1 MRKDGTQALSYIP
14 GKGNSSLP
22 VSTPDLNPN
31 LVRIYIDAQHDY
43 LEDRVYLLGA
53 LVVACKDG
61 TPVGRKAVVR
71 MTDGPPDTV
80 AKERQ
85 LFVDWTRDLV
95 QAVVDLAVSGAPAGE
110 KKSAPIHV
118 IFFDRYEQRLMLEA
132 LARNFPPIL
141 KNTPPLYDF
150 LTQIAAFD
158 SPIASY
164 LDEEMRTFKNF
175 PMTCQSLQSVAAY
188 LKFDWNTPH
197 KFRELFKARMFDYLG
212 KLDIDGTSE
221 WFTRRSRFSSSVPL
235 EYAYAAWGQLPTPE
249 AGKGDEFADFRGVT
263 KDLLTAFQ
271 VRRLEALE
279 HVANSIHGNPNT
291 QKTPFV
297 LPDLAHYEDK
307 ADDLAHALH
316 EFVTIER
323 LVTLN
328 DWKATRHAPP
338 ERRVLMGETACWSA
352 TSRPTRSRAWP
363 SRTGRTS
370 GGDRKREEY
379 AAAFRA
385 AEPRQAVP
393 AEQGAVRRVQVV
405 AGRPAAAAAAGDG
418 RRRLRPA
425 RSAAHVQPAGRRPA
439 GAVPPLDRGRAAA
452 GGRAEGVH
460 ADAEADALRPA
471 GRTGRHRGDREGRCG
486 PGQGGLCRGRV
497 EGVLWRRLVT
507 SRFVFPA
514 ISRTLE
520 DGKLYTLDPCPN
532 DWYGYWCSQ
541 VVEGLCDGQPNVL
554 YDRLVKPPPP
564 GDGAGS
570 PGQAKF
576 LAGLDAFH
584 QAGLLHDFEVGKREF
599 IGGHGQTPVLLVQ
612 GPPGTG
618 KSLLHRLRR
627 LRPAPGGDAG
637 ESDRTGSSCPARPTP
652 PPTCCSR
659 TCWKCRRSCG
669 NSGTPT
675 RSCSPSISTPGCS
688 TCRCTGWPRT
698 TRRLLASSIC
708 SRTPR
713 RTRTRTTTPT

>member
-1 MRKDGTQALSYIP
+1 MKQIAATWSVGPRLDELIHRARSFRRSVRKDGTQALSYIP

-31 LVRIYIDAQHDY
+31 LVRIYLDAQQDY
-43 LEDRVYLLGA
+43 LEDRVYLVGA

-71 MTDGPPDTV
+71 LMDGPPDTV

-85 LFVDWTRDLV
+85 LFVDWTRELV

-118 IFFDRYEQRLMLEA
+118 IFFDRHEQRVMLEA

-158 SPIASY
+158 SPIASF

-175 PMTCQSLQSVAAY
+175 PMTCQSLQSVAQY

-197 KFRELFKARMFDYLG
+197 KFRELFKARLFDYIG

-221 WFTRRSRFSSSVPL
+221 WYTRRSRFSSSVPL
-235 EYAYAAWGQLPTPE
+235 EYAYAAWGQLPKPGT
-249 AGKGDEFADFRGVT
+249 GKGDEFADFRGAT

-279 HVANSIHGNPNT
+279 HVANSIYGNPNT

-297 LPDLAHYEDK
+297 LPDLANYEDK

-323 LVTLN
+323 LVELN

-338 ERRVLMGETACWSA
+338 ERRVLMGDCAA
-352 TSRPTRSRAWP
+352 GALLSRPTRSRAWP

-370 GGDRKREEY
+370 DGARSGRSMRRRSE
-379 AAAFRA
+379 AANPDKQFRLNKEQSAECKWSPEGLA
-385 AEPRQAVP
+385 AE
-393 AEQGAVRRVQVV
+393 
-405 AGRPAAAAAAGDG
+405 AAAGDG

-425 RSAAHVQPAGRRPA
+425 RSPAHVQPAGRRPA
-439 GAVPPLDRGRAAA
+439 GAVLPVDRGRAAA

-460 ADAEADALRPA
+460 ADAQADALRAA
-471 GRTGRHRGDREGRCG
+471 GRTGRAS
-486 PGQGGLCRGRV
+486 
-497 EGVLWRRLVT
+497 WRR
-507 SRFVFPA
+507 R
-514 ISRTLE
+514 RTL
-520 DGKLYTLDPCPN
+520 
-532 DWYGYWCSQ
+532 
-541 VVEGLCDGQPNVL
+541 
-554 YDRLVKPPPP
+554 R
-564 GDGAGS
+564 AG
-570 PGQAKF
+570 
-576 LAGLDAFH
+576 
-584 QAGLLHDFEVGKREF
+584 
-599 IGGHGQTPVLLVQ
+599 
-612 GPPGTG
+612 
-618 KSLLHRLRR
+618 
-627 LRPAPGGDAG
+627 
-637 ESDRTGSSCPARPTP
+637 
-652 PPTCCSR
+652 
-659 TCWKCRRSCG
+659 
-669 NSGTPT
+669 
-675 RSCSPSISTPGCS
+675 
-688 TCRCTGWPRT
+688 
-698 TRRLLASSIC
+698 
-708 SRTPR
+708 
-713 RTRTRTTTPT
+713 